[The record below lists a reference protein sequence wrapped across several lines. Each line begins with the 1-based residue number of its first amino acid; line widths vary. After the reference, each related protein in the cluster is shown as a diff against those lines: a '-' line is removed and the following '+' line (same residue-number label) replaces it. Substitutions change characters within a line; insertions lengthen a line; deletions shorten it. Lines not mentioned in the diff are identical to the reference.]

1 MSVRYVVLAS
11 RPPDY
16 SSRGEARL
24 LESGR
29 SELRVAFA
37 TKNLRIFAVPSPRPL
52 VSAPAQVR
60 RLGYSTIALDVP
72 RRGSY
77 RLAVTYTPYWQSRTA
92 CLDRTQDGMT
102 RVIVRRPGLVLLR
115 FVVTPGRALA
125 TIAGDASE
133 RCP

>member
-1 MSVRYVVLAS
+1 VLAS

-16 SSRGEARL
+16 SARGEARL

-29 SELRVAFA
+29 SKLRVAFA
-37 TKNLRIFAVPSPRPL
+37 TKELRIFAVPSPRPL
-52 VSAPAQVR
+52 VSRPAQVR
-60 RLGYSTIALDVP
+60 RLGYSTIALEVP

-92 CLDRTQDGMT
+92 CLARTQDGMT
-102 RVIVRRPGLVLLR
+102 RIVVRRPGLVLLR

-125 TIAGDASE
+125 TIAGEGSGSC
-133 RCP
+133 R